1 MRTSAQ
7 DLKNSFLFCLGSGG
21 CQPGAG
27 FRIANLMEEVTQ
39 QGKEIIKTAL
49 QRLLREAVTLK
60 IHADKIAEAGIFC
73 AASLHVWS
81 HGAREAEALHLP
93 WALVGLARR

>member
-1 MRTSAQ
+1 
-7 DLKNSFLFCLGSGG
+7 
-21 CQPGAG
+21 
-27 FRIANLMEEVTQ
+27 MEEVTQ

-60 IHADKIAEAGIFC
+60 IHVDKIAEAGIFC

-81 HGAREAEALHLP
+81 HGAREAEAP
-93 WALVGLARR
+93 PPAVGTRGPGKAVPVPGGLRGWGWG